1 MKKIIRHIAAIAGFI
16 VAIGG
21 VGSVDAESMDLLP
34 ATILMVTG
42 SIVTSLA
49 LLWEPKKKAAYKK
62 YDSRDEQLIERRR
75 ESEQMRKAAESWES
89 IKEANR

>member
-21 VGSVDAESMDLLP
+21 VGSVDAESMDLLS

-42 SIVTSLA
+42 RIVTRLA

-62 YDSRDEQLIERRR
+62 YDSRDELIERRR